1 MTTRSGPT
9 GRILNSLCGTR
20 VFGLPIRLTRRGWW
34 KQVCLLAA
42 ITNFIALGAL
52 NLQAREPETHLSRPP
67 AAGKIH
73 ARRAALD
80 ANGVQSIGTRPAMA
94 YATYLG
100 DPRNRINAMALGA
113 DGTVYVAGVTLPA
126 AAAIDPTQTSS
137 GEGTAFAARISSD
150 GSQLIYFSN
159 LGAGTSDE
167 ARAIAVDLSG
177 NAYVTGQTRAKNF
190 PTVNGLQP
198 RCSEDASGQCT
209 GEAFV
214 AKLDPQGSIIYS
226 TYLGGS
232 GDDAGKAIAIDATGN
247 AYVAGS
253 TTSTDFPTFKP
264 AQSSIGGNQDAFVA
278 KISADGS
285 HVLFATYMG
294 GKGDDEARGLAVDA
308 AGNIFVAG
316 STQSLDFPVRNA
328 LQSTCAIN
336 SKNVC
341 AGEAFVA
348 KLSADGSAILYATY
362 LGGSGGDAAN
372 AIAIDSSGGA
382 YITGL
387 TNSSDFPVSKPLA
400 ARSAGGQDA
409 FVSRLSPDGRTLI
422 FSTYLGGS
430 GADQANAVTLDQYG
444 NVIVSG
450 WTASPNFPTFNP
462 IQFSCTTTI
471 GSKGAC
477 SVDSFVAALDATGST
492 LKFATYLGGSGTD
505 DNRSVAVDAQGSI
518 YIAGTTT
525 SVDFP
530 DAKFVQVPNSASA
543 NQPASA
549 GNSSASDVA
558 GGAFGAK
565 IAEINLTGSG
575 SAGAGSNLT
584 SASSPLP
591 DPPTACTG
599 TTTNWLGGNGNW
611 SNAAMW
617 STGAVPNSAGTNVCI
632 DAGNGANSAV
642 TLDISVSVGTLTID
656 SGDTLTIG
664 NNTSLVVG
672 GNISNAGQIQVS
684 ATTNNTFLTI
694 SGSVTLSGGGTLTL
708 TSTNVGA
715 PIINETGSGAVL
727 TNVDNTIQGF
737 GQIGNNGLAFVN
749 QAGGII
755 NANAGAALLLNPATI
770 ANQGLLES
778 TGGTLEINTSTN
790 NSGGTI
796 SASGTGAVQFLNGA
810 AIQGGGLST
819 SGGGVL
825 GVAQGNGATLD
836 GATHGALTIAG
847 IYTGAN
853 NSTTVL
859 VGMINN
865 TGAIQINATTNN
877 TFLTISG
884 NVSLAGAGLVT
895 LSSTNVGAP
904 IINETG
910 SGAILTNVN
919 NTIQG
924 FGQIGNNGLALVN
937 QASGIV
943 DANISGAAL
952 LLNSNGVTNQGML
965 EATNAGVLQT
975 STTVNNMNAAITANG
990 KNSTVQFLSGTTVQ
1004 AGTLATLNTGVLG
1017 VAAGNTITLDGT
1029 AHGPLTNSGIYTAAN
1044 NSSTILLGTMN
1055 NTGGIQINATT
1066 NNTFLTISGAV
1077 SLMGGGMVTLSTSN
1091 VGAPIIN
1098 ETGSNAVLTNVDNTI
1113 QGIGQ
1118 IGNNGLAV
1126 VNQATINANQTPGTL
1141 SVNSASLT
1149 NQGLLEATGGGT
1161 MQPSTTI
1168 NNTGGTIKVDGGTS
1182 SMQFL
1187 NGTNIQGGTLL
1198 TTNSGVLGVAA
1209 GQTITLDG
1217 STHGT
1222 LTNAGTYTAANNSS
1236 TTLVGTITN
1245 PGLIQVSATTNNT
1258 FLTVSG
1264 KVNLTGAGTVALA
1277 TTNVGTPVINET
1289 GSNAVL
1295 TNVNNTIQGT
1305 GQIGNNGLALVN
1317 QGTINASQ
1325 AGATLTINPVGTT
1338 NPGLLEATAGTLAL
1352 ANSVLNNA
1360 GGNIEVSGTGS
1371 SVQFVNG
1378 ATIQGGTLMTTGSGV
1393 LGVAAGNTITLDG
1406 KAQGPV
1412 TLVGTYTAANNSST
1426 ILTGSIINSGTILIS
1441 ASTNN
1446 TFLTVSGAV
1455 SLTGGGTVTMATT
1468 SVGAPII
1475 NETGSGAVLT
1485 NVSNTIQGTGQIG
1498 NNGLALVNQGTI
1510 NASLAGA
1517 TLTINPAST
1526 MNSGILEATA
1536 GTLQLAVTVVNNAG
1550 GTIKVLGITAAVQ
1563 FVANATIQGGTLAT
1577 ASGGVLGVAAGAT
1590 ITLDGTSQG
1599 PLTISGAY
1607 TAANNSSTILV
1618 GTINNTGA
1626 ILINATTNNTFL
1638 TVSGG
1643 VTLTGGGVLTLSS
1656 TNVGIP
1662 VINETGSGAILTN
1675 ANNMIQG
1682 FGQIGNNGLAFVN
1695 QSSGIVNAN
1704 AASQALL
1711 LNAVPVTNQGL
1722 VEATNGGTLQTN
1734 STVNNLN
1741 ATITANG
1748 KNSTVQF
1755 LNGTSVQA
1763 GTLSTLNG
1771 GILGV
1776 AQGNTITLDG
1786 SAHGIL
1792 INAGTY
1798 TGPNNSS
1805 TILVGTINNTGAIQV
1820 AATTNNTFLT
1830 ISGNVSLTG
1839 AGTVTLSTTN
1849 VGAPI
1854 INETG
1859 SNAVLTNAANTIQ
1872 GLGQIGNNGLS
1883 VVNRGTIDANAAGAL
1898 VLNPNALTN
1907 QGLLEAAASSM
1918 LQLTN
1923 AAITNAGGT
1932 IRADGTISVPA
1943 GFTVNGG
1950 IVSGAGTIAGNVTLA
1965 STAAAQPGDVPLPG
1979 ILMITG
1985 NGAGNYTQGPTEAL
1999 NIVIGGTTAGTQYS
2013 QLNMTGAANL
2023 NGTFIVTLANGF
2035 TPVAGT
2041 QFTILNAASV
2051 TGQFATP
2058 NLPNLPSGLLWTVT
2072 YNPTSVV
2079 LVAAAPASIAVTPS
2093 NPTIAVNATLQFS
2106 ATATFPGGGTQ
2117 NVTSSVTWNSSAT
2130 AAATISPTGLA
2141 TGVTGGQSTTISAT
2155 LGNVSGSTLLT
2166 ISGST
2171 TPALTQVSPNTGGQG
2186 QQNLSIAI
2194 TGSST
2199 HFAQALTIANFGAGI
2214 TVASLTI
2221 NSATS
2226 ATAVVSID
2234 PAAALGARTV
2244 TLQSGNEMA
2253 SLTNGFTV
2261 VARTLTSIAVTPNP
2275 APSIAIG
2282 ATEQFTATGTFSDG
2296 STQNLT
2302 GTATWAS
2309 SIMGVGTI
2317 SNAAATRGL
2326 ATGVAAGTTSITA
2339 TVNGVISPGVSLTV
2353 TAIGPTLT
2361 SITVAPANASVG
2373 VNATQPF
2380 TATGHYSDGSNGS
2393 VTVTW
2398 GSSNTAIA
2406 TVNTAGIASGV
2417 TVGGP
2422 ITITATSTQTPS
2434 ISGTAQ
2440 LTVTAA
2446 APTLTSITVAPP
2458 TASVA
2463 VNATQSFTATGHFSD
2478 GSSGAVTVNWSSSN
2492 TAIATINAGGL
2503 ASGVSAGGPITI
2515 TATSTQTPSISGTA
2529 QLTVTAVAPT
2539 LTSITVAPPTASVA
2553 VNATQSFTATGHF
2566 SDGSSGAVTVN
2577 WGSSNTAIATIN
2589 AGGLASGVSAGG
2601 PITITATSTQTPSVS
2616 GTAQLTV
2623 TAVAP
2628 TLTSITVAPP
2638 TASVAVNATRSFTA
2652 TGHFSDGS
2660 SGAVTV
2666 NWGSSNT
2673 GIATIS
2679 AAGLASGISAGG
2691 PITITATSTQTPGVN
2706 GTAQL
2711 TVTAAAPTLTS
2722 ITLAPTSASIAVAA
2736 TQAFTA
2742 TGHFSDGSTAP
2753 VTVNWT
2759 SSNTAVAT
2767 INSSGT
2773 ALGISPGGPATIT
2786 ATSTQAQN
2794 ISGTAQ
2800 LTVIGATLVSIAVTP
2815 ASSTAPAGT
2824 TLQFH
2829 ATGTYADTATKDI
2842 TSSVVWGS
2850 SNPEAVTIDIA
2861 GFATLVAA
2869 GQSTISATL
2878 GNVSGS
2884 TLLTINVAP
2893 FTLTLAPPQPGQP
2906 TVPTVSPGGT
2916 VAFGLILTP
2925 VPGFDGTVQL
2935 SCTSSNPTITC
2946 SPDPR
2951 SVTLTPNSPNQVAI
2965 VLNTF
2970 CQGSSPAVRT
2980 IPGPAIAGKIPGRMT
2995 GGLALLLM
3003 SLLFGAGAWSYRRR
3017 QTWALSFAVLLLIA
3031 LDSAACGGLAKGP
3044 NGPTTKGPVTVT
3056 VTASANGATA
3066 TAPPIELI
3074 VD

>member
-1 MTTRSGPT
+1 MKVVCWGKDCSYYRGVWAGFSRKLSPNIRKEIILTTRSGLT
-9 GRILNSLCGTR
+9 GRILHTFYGGR
-20 VFGLPIRLTRRGWW
+20 VSGLSNRLTRRGWW
-34 KQVCLLAA
+34 QQVCLLAA

-52 NLQAREPETHLSRPP
+52 NLQAGEPETHSSHLS
-67 AAGKIH
+67 AAGKPH
-73 ARRAALD
+73 ARRAALG
-80 ANGVQSIGTRPAMA
+80 ANGVQGIGTRPAMA

-100 DPRNRINAMALGA
+100 DPRNRINAMALGV
-113 DGTVYVAGVTLPA
+113 DGSVYVAGVTLAA

-137 GEGTAFAARISSD
+137 GEGTAFVARISSD

-159 LGAGTSDE
+159 LGAGASDE
-167 ARAIAVDLSG
+167 ARAIAVDISG
-177 NAYVTGQTRAKNF
+177 NAYVTGQTRSKDF
-190 PTVNGLQP
+190 PAVNALQP

-232 GDDAGKAIAIDATGN
+232 GEDAGNAIAIDAAGN

-264 AQSSIGGNQDAFVA
+264 AQSSNGGNQDAFVA

-328 LQSTCAIN
+328 LQSNCAIN
-336 SKNVC
+336 SKSVC

-348 KLSADGSAILYATY
+348 KLSADGSGFLYATY
-362 LGGSGGDAAN
+362 LGGSGSASGNDAAN
-372 AIAIDSSGGA
+372 AIAIDSSGSA
-382 YITGL
+382 YVTGF
-387 TNSSDFPVSKPLA
+387 TNSPNFPVFKPLA
-400 ARSAGGQDA
+400 TRSAGGQDA
-409 FVSRLSPDGRTLI
+409 FVSRLSPDGRTLV

-430 GADQANAVTLDQYG
+430 GADQANAIALDQYG

-450 WTASPNFPTFNP
+450 WTASPNFPVFNP
-462 IQFSCTTTI
+462 VQFSCTT
-471 GSKGAC
+471 GSKGGC

-492 LKFATYLGGSGTD
+492 LKFATYLGGSGVD
-505 DNRSVAVDAQGSI
+505 DNRGVAVDAQGSI

-530 DAKFVQVPNSASA
+530 GATLLQLPKSAA
-543 NQPASA
+543 GNQPAAAS
-549 GNSSASDVA
+549 GSSVSGAEVA
-558 GGAFGAK
+558 GGAFSAK
-565 IAEINLTGSG
+565 IAGITLTGSG
-575 SAGAGSNLT
+575 SGSVGSNMT

-599 TTTNWLGGNGNW
+599 TSTNWLGGTGNW

-642 TLDISVSVGTLTID
+642 TLDISVTVGTLTID
-656 SGDTLTIG
+656 SGDSLTVS

-694 SGSVTLSGGGTLTL
+694 SGNVSLSGGGTLTL
-708 TSTNVGA
+708 TSTNVGI
-715 PIINETGSGAVL
+715 PVINETGSAAVL

-737 GQIGNNGLAFVN
+737 GQIGNNGLALVN
-749 QAGGII
+749 QAGGIV
-755 NANAGAALLLNPATI
+755 NASVSGAALLLNTAAI

-778 TGGTLEINTSTN
+778 NLGTLQISAVTN

-796 SASGTGAVQFLNGA
+796 SASATGIVQFLNGSS
-810 AIQGGGLST
+810 IQSGAVST
-819 SGGGVL
+819 SGTGVL
-825 GVAQGNGATLD
+825 GPAQNQATTLD
-836 GATHGALTIAG
+836 GSTHGPLTIAG
-847 IYTGAN
+847 TYTAAN
-853 NSTTVL
+853 NTSTVL

-865 TGAIQINATTNN
+865 TGTILWAATTNN

-884 NVSLAGAGLVT
+884 GVSLTGGGTVT
-895 LSSTNVGAP
+895 LTSTNVGIP
-904 IINETG
+904 VINETG

-937 QASGIV
+937 QAAGTV
-943 DANISGAAL
+943 DANVAGAAL

-965 EATNAGVLQT
+965 EATNGGILQT
-975 STTVNNMNAAITANG
+975 STTVNNLNATITANG
-990 KNSTVQFLSGTTVQ
+990 KNSTVQFLNGTTVQ

-1017 VAAGNTITLDGT
+1017 TAAGNTITLDGM

-1044 NSSTILLGTMN
+1044 NSSTILVGTIN
-1055 NTGGIQINATT
+1055 NAGGIQVNATT

-1077 SLMGGGMVTLSTSN
+1077 SFMGGGTVTLSTSN
-1091 VGAPIIN
+1091 AGGTPVIN
-1098 ETGSNAVLTNVDNTI
+1098 ETGSGAVLTNVDNTI

-1126 VNQATINANQTPGTL
+1126 VNKSTINANQTPGTL
-1141 SVNSASLT
+1141 FVNSASLT
-1149 NQGLLEATGGGT
+1149 NQGLLEATGGGA

-1168 NNTGGTIKVDGGTS
+1168 NNSGGTIKVDGGTS

-1198 TTNSGVLGVAA
+1198 TTNSGVLGAAA

-1222 LTNAGTYTAANNSS
+1222 LTNAGTFTAANNSS
-1236 TTLVGTITN
+1236 TILVGTITN
-1245 PGLIQVSATTNNT
+1245 PGVIQVSATTNNT
-1258 FLTVSG
+1258 FLTISGNVS
-1264 KVNLTGAGTVALA
+1264 LTGAGTVTLS
-1277 TTNVGTPVINET
+1277 TSNVGIPAINET
-1289 GSNAVL
+1289 GSNAIL

-1317 QGTINASQ
+1317 QGTINANL
-1325 AGATLTINPVGTT
+1325 AGTTLTINPSGTT
-1338 NPGLLEATAGTLAL
+1338 NPGLLEATAGTLVL

-1360 GGNIEVSGTGS
+1360 GGNIEVSGGSS
-1371 SVQFVNG
+1371 SVQFVNS
-1378 ATIQGGTLMTTGSGV
+1378 ATIQGGTLMTASSGV
-1393 LGVAAGNTITLDG
+1393 LGVAAGNSITLDG
-1406 KAQGPV
+1406 KTQGPV

-1426 ILTGSIINSGTILIS
+1426 ILIGSIINTGTILIS
-1441 ASTNN
+1441 ATTNN

-1468 SVGAPII
+1468 NVGAPII

-1485 NVSNTIQGTGQIG
+1485 NVSDTIQGTGQIG

-1526 MNSGILEATA
+1526 MNPGILEATA

-1550 GTIKVLGITAAVQ
+1550 GTIKVLGTTSAVQ
-1563 FVANATIQGGTLAT
+1563 FVANATIQGGTVAT

-1590 ITLDGTSQG
+1590 ISLDGTSQG

-1607 TAANNSSTILV
+1607 SAANNSSTILV

-1643 VTLTGGGVLTLSS
+1643 VTLTGGGAVTLSS

-1695 QSSGIVNAN
+1695 QASGIVNAN
-1704 AASQALL
+1704 AAGQTLL
-1711 LNAVPVTNQGL
+1711 LNAALVTNQGL
-1722 VEATNGGTLQTN
+1722 MEATNGGALETN
-1734 STVNNLN
+1734 TTVNNLN

-1755 LNGTSVQA
+1755 LSGTSVQA
-1763 GTLSTLNG
+1763 GTFSTLNG
-1771 GILGV
+1771 GVLGV

-1786 SAHGIL
+1786 SAHGTL

-1805 TILVGTINNTGAIQV
+1805 TILAGTINNTGAIQV

-1830 ISGNVSLTG
+1830 ISGNASLTG
-1839 AGTVTLSTTN
+1839 VGTLTLSTTN
-1849 VGAPI
+1849 VGIPI

-1859 SNAVLTNAANTIQ
+1859 SNAVLTNATNTIQ

-1883 VVNRGTIDANAAGAL
+1883 VVNQGTILANAPAAL
-1898 VLNPNALTN
+1898 LINPNALTN
-1907 QGLLEAAASSM
+1907 QGLLEAAAGST
-1918 LQLTN
+1918 LQLSSG
-1923 AAITNAGGT
+1923 AITNTGGT

-1950 IVSGAGTIAGNVTLA
+1950 IVSGAGAISGNVILA
-1965 STAAAQPGDVPLPG
+1965 STAAAQPGDAPLPG
-1979 ILMITG
+1979 ILMING
-1985 NGAGNYTQGPTEAL
+1985 SGAGNYTQGATEAL

-2013 QLNMTGAANL
+2013 QLNLTGAASL
-2023 NGTFIVTLANGF
+2023 NGTFNVTLANGF
-2035 TPVAGT
+2035 TPAAGT
-2041 QFTILNAASV
+2041 QFTILNATSV
-2051 TGQFATP
+2051 SGQFTTP

-2079 LVAAAPASIAVTPS
+2079 LVAAAPASIAVTPA
-2093 NPTIAVNATLQFS
+2093 NPTIAVNAMLQFT

-2117 NVTSSVTWNSSAT
+2117 DVTSSVTWSSSAT
-2130 AAATISPTGLA
+2130 AAATISATGLA
-2141 TGVTGGQSTTISAT
+2141 TGVTAGQSTTISAT

-2199 HFAQALTIANFGAGI
+2199 HFSQASTIANFGAGI
-2214 TVASLTI
+2214 TVTSLTI

-2226 ATAVVSID
+2226 ASAVVSID
-2234 PAAALGARTV
+2234 AAAALGARTV
-2244 TLQSGNEMA
+2244 TLQSGNELA

-2275 APSIAIG
+2275 APSIAIN

-2302 GTATWAS
+2302 STATWAS
-2309 SIMGVGTI
+2309 SVMGFATI

-2326 ATGVAAGTTSITA
+2326 ASGVAAGTTSITA
-2339 TVNGVISPGVSLTV
+2339 TVNGVTSPGVSLTI
-2353 TAIGPTLT
+2353 TATGPTLT
-2361 SITVAPANASVG
+2361 SITVAPASASVA

-2380 TATGHYSDGSNGS
+2380 TATGHFSDGSTGT

-2440 LTVTAA
+2440 LTV
-2446 APTLTSITVAPP
+2446 V
-2458 TASVA
+2458 
-2463 VNATQSFTATGHFSD
+2463 
-2478 GSSGAVTVNWSSSN
+2478 
-2492 TAIATINAGGL
+2492 
-2503 ASGVSAGGPITI
+2503 
-2515 TATSTQTPSISGTA
+2515 
-2529 QLTVTAVAPT
+2529 AVAPT

-2553 VNATQSFTATGHF
+2553 VNATQPFTATGHF

-2577 WGSSNTAIATIN
+2577 WGSSNIAIATIN
-2589 AGGLASGVSAGG
+2589 AAGLASAVSAGG
-2601 PITITATSTQTPSVS
+2601 PITITATSTQTPGIS

-2623 TAVAP
+2623 VAVAP

-2638 TASVAVNATRSFTA
+2638 TSSVAVNATRSFAA

-2666 NWGSSNT
+2666 NWSSSNT

-2679 AAGLASGISAGG
+2679 AAGLASGVSAGG
-2691 PITITATSTQTPGVN
+2691 PIAITATSTQTPGIS

-2711 TVTAAAPTLTS
+2711 TVTAVAPTLIS
-2722 ITLAPTSASIAVAA
+2722 ITVAPVSASIAVAVNQ
-2736 TQAFTA
+2736 TFTA
-2742 TGHFSDGSTAP
+2742 TGHFSDNSTGP
-2753 VTVNWT
+2753 VAVNWT
-2759 SSNTAVAT
+2759 SSNNAVAT
-2767 INSSGT
+2767 INASGL
-2773 ALGISPGGPATIT
+2773 AVGVSPGGPVTIT
-2786 ATSTQAQN
+2786 ATSTQSQN
-2794 ISGTAQ
+2794 VSGTAQ
-2800 LTVIGATLVSIAVTP
+2800 LTVVGATLVSIAVTP
-2815 ASSTAPAGT
+2815 ASPTAPAGT

-2829 ATGTYADTATKDI
+2829 ATGTYADTTTKDI
-2842 TSSVVWGS
+2842 TSTVVWGS
-2850 SNPEAVTIDIA
+2850 SNTEAATIDIT
-2861 GFATLVAA
+2861 GFATLIAA
-2869 GQSTISATL
+2869 GQSTISAAL

-2884 TLLTINVAP
+2884 MLLTVNVAP
-2893 FTLTLAPPQPGQP
+2893 FTLTLAPPPPGQP
-2906 TVPTVSPGGT
+2906 TVPIVSPGGT

-2925 VPGFDGTVQL
+2925 VPGFNGTVQL
-2935 SCTSSNPTITC
+2935 ACTTSNPTITC
-2946 SPDPR
+2946 SPDPN

-2980 IPGPAIAGKIPGRMT
+2980 IPVTAFPGTTT

-3003 SLLFGAGAWSYRRR
+3003 SLLFVVAAWSYRCR

-3031 LDSAACGGLAKGP
+3031 LGSAACGGLAKGP

-3074 VD
+3074 VE